1 MTYLRLSAEA
11 AKEIATL
18 TQSGPVCVLAFGIRA
33 TACSHLAS
41 VLVLGT
47 PFTGANADE
56 PNGNARRKRERQAIE
71 AKRDGYE
78 ADQEDE
84 NERGENHVHP
94 FRLAL
99 TVRSIK

>member
-1 MTYLRLSAEA
+1 M
-11 AKEIATL
+11 
-18 TQSGPVCVLAFGIRA
+18 
-33 TACSHLAS
+33 
-41 VLVLGT
+41 LVLGT
-47 PFTGANADE
+47 PFTGADADE
-56 PNGNARRKRERQAIE
+56 PNGDARRKRERQAVE

-99 TVRSIK
+99 TIISIS